1 MMKIKILTILMLT
14 AALWLTS
21 CTSGDDAAPEAA
33 QGQVTPPNGEPLRLS
48 GITRSGV
55 IEAVAADIKVLMMRD
70 AKPGTYYEG
79 SYVKTETGW
88 QHLVSVNS
96 ENYHIYG
103 YMPGDM
109 VNATPAMLSGSYETG
124 AVLTFDGLE
133 AASPYDVCL
142 ITSVKKSADDA
153 FVPGNYA
160 LDNSD
165 NTNTVSL
172 HLDHLMA
179 SVAFK
184 VALGNSRNYADLR
197 SIKLKTV
204 SLKTKTLTKCAVTC
218 RQGQALT
225 ESDIAFTLDT
235 ENRTACP
242 VFTGEGWLKAPADT
256 VKVTGYFVPS
266 LYNDLELVTEYDV
279 YDKKGNKVRSDCKA
293 SNSLSLP
300 SLNRGQQYTIKLTVE
315 PTYLGQLSDGD
326 LNDPEIKIN

>member
-1 MMKIKILTILMLT
+1 MLMMTAAVLLT
-14 AALWLTS
+14 ACSDEEAGQGS
-21 CTSGDDAAPEAA
+21 VEAPEGRPL
-33 QGQVTPPNGEPLRLS
+33 QLSSVTRG
-48 GITRSGV
+48 GI
-55 IEAVAADIKVLMMRD
+55 IDADLGNIKVLMMPD
-70 AKPGTYYEG
+70 AKSGTYYEG

-96 ENYHIYG
+96 EHYHIYG
-103 YMPGDM
+103 FMPGDK
-109 VNATPAMLSGSYETG
+109 VSATPSMLEGNYKTG
-124 AVLTFDGLE
+124 AVLTFDGLG
-133 AASPYDVCL
+133 AATPHDVCL

-153 FVPGNYA
+153 FIPGNFA

-197 SIKLKTV
+197 SIMLKTV

-218 RQGQALT
+218 RQGLPLT

-242 VFTGEGWLKAPADT
+242 VFTGEGWLKAPADM
-256 VKVTGYFVPS
+256 VEVTGYFVPS

-279 YDKKGNKVRSDCKA
+279 YNKKGDLVRSDCKA

-300 SLNRGQQYTIKLTVE
+300 SLNRGQQYTIKLTIE

-326 LNDPEIKIN
+326 LNDPVIKIN